1 VYERHFSSFFYV
13 HVTREKLP
21 KHHSYEK
28 YACKMLMKLTPGR
41 ESLEIAGCRFLR
53 GRLLCFVCSFLNC
66 HVVVVVAV
74 VEDFQLSRLQAK
86 PLAMS

>member
-1 VYERHFSSFFYV
+1 
-13 HVTREKLP
+13 
-21 KHHSYEK
+21 
-28 YACKMLMKLTPGR
+28 MLMKLTPGR